1 MVYEL
6 VVGLGREQV
15 EWDFFNVMLFLLVSL
30 VGQGVVI
37 LWVKY
42 LGRVVFVVWVL
53 FVFYQ
58 QGFWVIVFC

>member
-15 EWDFFNVMLFLLVSL
+15 EWDFFNVMSFLLVSL